1 MPPSDEGASRRPGMP
16 ERSYVVDEK
25 ILTPERRS
33 AQGHAT
39 SAGTSRQYRILRTSE
54 TDPYDDPLQPEEV
67 ATLGLER
74 FAGFDETY
82 RGTSRKAAKV
92 SIADAQVDEFEDIID
107 LIETLPAEEDMTSHE
122 PPITT
127 DATSGRVDEEN
138 RNVRVRAFLYAASRE
153 DDNDFHLIVGR
164 DPDLEPTYM
173 TMELSGLPPED
184 SDHFPR
190 LEAVRE
196 AYKEFFGDDLPGA
209 SYDFYDP
216 PIPVEVEG
224 SLFFDMSHSHG
235 SRPGPASLRPDMPTI
250 WEIHPVTDILFEP

>member
-1 MPPSDEGASRRPGMP
+1 MSPSDEGTSRRPGMP
-16 ERSYVVDEK
+16 ERSHVVEETT
-25 ILTPERRS
+25 LTPER
-33 AQGHAT
+33 T
-39 SAGTSRQYRILRTSE
+39 SARAVAADRTREYRILRTSE
-54 TDPYDDPLQPEEV
+54 TDPYDMPLQPEEV

-82 RGTSRKAAKV
+82 RGTARMAAKL
-92 SIADAQVDEFEDIID
+92 SIADAQVVDVADIND
-107 LIETLPAEEDMTSHE
+107 LIETLPAEEDMISHE

-153 DDNDFHLIVGR
+153 EDNDFHLIVGR
-164 DPDLEPTYM
+164 APDLEPTYI

-184 SDHFPR
+184 SDHFTTLQAAR
-190 LEAVRE
+190 A

-216 PIPVEVEG
+216 PVPVEVEG

-235 SRPGPASLRPDMPTI
+235 SRPGPASLRADMPTI
-250 WEIHPVTDILFEP
+250 WEVHPVTSILFEP

>member
-1 MPPSDEGASRRPGMP
+1 MPPSDEETSRRPGMP
-16 ERSYVVDEK
+16 EQSDVVDEK

-39 SAGTSRQYRILRTSE
+39 PAGTSRQYRILRTSE

-82 RGTSRKAAKV
+82 RGTSRKAAKI
-92 SIADAQVDEFEDIID
+92 SIADAQIDDFEDIMD

-153 DDNDFHLIVGR
+153 DDDDYHLIVGR
-164 DPDLEPTYM
+164 APDLEPMYL
-173 TMELSGLPPED
+173 TMELSGLPSQD

-190 LEAVRE
+190 LEA
-196 AYKEFFGDDLPGA
+196 A
-209 SYDFYDP
+209 
-216 PIPVEVEG
+216 
-224 SLFFDMSHSHG
+224 
-235 SRPGPASLRPDMPTI
+235 
-250 WEIHPVTDILFEP
+250 